1 MPHASNGDLL
11 AALPSPVRRPVSQE
25 RFRQVFHLG
34 SRGARARETKSFR
47 DNFHFN
53 LAEFKV
59 LTVTSILTLPTSSI
73 ILTRFFP
80 HPRLLRRLP
89 PCLLP
94 APPSPAITPGFVP
107 LARPIGFLSRGYT
120 ARRNAC
126 IDDE

>member
-1 MPHASNGDLL
+1 MMPHGSNGDLL
-11 AALPSPVRRPVSQE
+11 AGPPPSPSPSPRRPVSQE

-34 SRGARARETKSFR
+34 SRGERARETKSFR

-80 HPRLLRRLP
+80 RPVCPEPLP
-89 PCLLP
+89 SP
-94 APPSPAITPGFVP
+94 PAITPGFVP
-107 LARPIGFLSRGYT
+107 LARPIGFLSRGYN